1 MSGNFTSLPSCCCS
15 LCLPSLL
22 SEEKDGLSEIV
33 VKHIYFKSHK
43 KTVFLLSPQI
53 YEKFGFSFEEAIF
66 NVREALSAAMNHGH
80 VNRNNIYDCEGF
92 DYEKE
97 ITLGACLI

>member
-33 VKHIYFKSHK
+33 VKTYYKSQK

-53 YEKFGFSFEEAIF
+53 YEKLGVGFEEAIF
-66 NVREALSAAMNHGH
+66 NFRKIKL
-80 VNRNNIYDCEGF
+80 
-92 DYEKE
+92 
-97 ITLGACLI
+97 